1 MQIHPAVCVLIGA
14 RAVQLRHCPLDV
26 CALARLRTMPCSPP
40 TKRPP
45 WSVKRRWLRWVL
57 VSSPSHRRR
66 PPPCHRH
73 HAANSCRHHMIMH
86 HAAGALPIQQHVH
99 QCGQRAGARVRD
111 GAEPSDVRE
120 GRGLGRRGGLERRG
134 EERKGKVE
142 MNRRGEQSKAEQ
154 GRAEQA
160 EQSRAEQRRAEQ
172 GRAEEQRTEQIQSR
186 AAQRRAEESRAEQSR
201 AEQRRAEQS
210 NAEQAE
216 AAGTWVTRA
225 PCAPM
230 RPPGRRLRPKDA
242 RGCTAAV
249 AATAH

>member
-57 VSSPSHRRR
+57 VSSPSRA
-66 PPPCHRH
+66 PTAVARH
-73 HAANSCRHHMIMH
+73 HATATMPPTHAAIMH

-99 QCGQRAGARVRD
+99 QCGQRAGARLRD

-154 GRAEQA
+154 GRAA
-160 EQSRAEQRRAEQ
+160 
-172 GRAEEQRTEQIQSR
+172 QSR
-186 AAQRRAEESRAEQSR
+186 AAQRRAEESRAEKKQSREEQSR
-201 AEQRRAEQS
+201 AMQSRQRQ
-210 NAEQAE
+210 Q
-216 AAGTWVTRA
+216 G
-225 PCAPM
+225 
-230 RPPGRRLRPKDA
+230 PG
-242 RGCTAAV
+242 
-249 AATAH
+249 